1 MQFATLQR
9 SNVQN
14 NAPIQFKSIQRH
26 VGYSFKGFFLFWS
39 AIKNYSN
46 NAEQRLL
53 KHLFTEYDR
62 DGHPGGGISVKVW
75 IGAKVVRIVNIVSG
89 SHCLGV
95 PTYLQ
100 INSCLNF
107 LPSWQIL
114 IIFLWS
120 YSRSSVK
127 RPSREFK
134 NGWSS
139 SRKRLHGKIRV
150 EWVGWSLTRALETHL

>member
-14 NAPIQFKSIQRH
+14 KALIQFASIQRG
-26 VGYSFKGFFLFWS
+26 VDRGYQFKGFFLYWA

-62 DGHPGGGISVKVW
+62 DGHPGAGISVKVW

-95 PTYLQ
+95 PTCLQ

-114 IIFLWS
+114 TILLWS
-120 YSRSSVK
+120 YSRSSRK
-127 RPSREFK
+127 RPPRKFK
-134 NGWSS
+134 
-139 SRKRLHGKIRV
+139 KV
-150 EWVGWSLTRALETHL
+150 VVTRAGRLRDWAVVSGMVK